1 VARARSKA
9 QTAPNPEHE
18 QKPADETI
26 AAGEHMDLELMD
38 ETLEGE
44 RRAGAA
50 SPTGVI
56 LPAPSQTQNP
66 YVSEEMQGME
76 MIPKTV
82 GPPQYGSPDPASS
95 ASRLMTLEDGH
106 PLAGVDSGT
115 AAISEDYGADVAR
128 GDQPGPEMG
137 TLPPSEQGGTAA
149 AEVEAGTA
157 DTSGN
162 GDVNATDG
170 AKEYANE
177 HGIDLSQ
184 VQGSG
189 DEGRIS
195 KADVEQHV
203 AQQEEQRQAGAGDG
217 TGDGNDGNNN

>member
-1 VARARSKA
+1 VAESKT
-9 QTAPNPEHE
+9 QKAPNPDHE
-18 QKPADETI
+18 QQPADETI

-38 ETLEGE
+38 DTLENE
-44 RRAGAA
+44 RRAGTAA
-50 SPTGVI
+50 PTGVI

-106 PLAGVDSGT
+106 PLAGLEEGT

-128 GDQPGPEMG
+128 EDQPGPDAG

-149 AEVEAGTA
+149 A

-162 GDVNATDG
+162 GESNATDG

-177 HGIDLSQ
+177 KGIDLSQ

-189 DEGRIS
+189 EGGRIS
-195 KADVEQHV
+195 KSDVERHE
-203 AQQEEQRQAGAGDG
+203 ANQAGAGNG
-217 TGDGNDGNNN
+217 AGDENNNN

>member
-1 VARARSKA
+1 MARTKSKR
-9 QTAPNPEHE
+9 QKAPNPDHK

-38 ETLEGE
+38 DTLESE

-50 SPTGVI
+50 APTGVI

-66 YVSEEMQGME
+66 YLSEEMQGME

-106 PLAGVDSGT
+106 PLSGLESGT

-128 GDQPGPEMG
+128 GDQPEPEEG
-137 TLPPSEQGGTAA
+137 TLPPSEQGGDD
-149 AEVEAGTA
+149 AGT
-157 DTSGN
+157 DGN
-162 GDVNATDG
+162 GDANATDG

-177 HGIDLSQ
+177 KGIDLSQ

-189 DEGRIS
+189 EDGRIT
-195 KADVEQHV
+195 KPDVEQHE
-203 AQQEEQRQAGAGDG
+203 AQQAGAGDG
-217 TGDGNDGNNN
+217 TGDENN